1 VSGRGFFGGPGFGG
15 PGFGG
20 HGWGGPGFGEH
31 GGGEH
36 GWGGPGGGGHGW
48 GGPGGHG
55 WGGPGWGGP
64 GFGGHSWG
72 GPGSGGHSWGGPGSG
87 GPGWGG
93 HGFGGRRKRVVVGT
107 AALLLDGPANAEQI
121 AQRVSEATDGALT
134 PPEGVVEFAIGLLA
148 GRGFVTV
155 SDGVATL
162 TELGTNVLAWK
173 GISSETIHAKL
184 ARVAKFGDVIKIRK
198 GLFELAG
205 LARTIVWTGTDAQ
218 KEKLAEARTKVLA
231 AITEAKQSLHS
242 ALAES

>member
-20 HGWGGPGFGEH
+20 HGWGGPGFG
-31 GGGEH
+31 GPGFGEH
-36 GWGGPGGGGHGW
+36 GWGGPGSGGHGWGEHGWGGPGSGGHGW
-48 GGPGGHG
+48 GGPG
-55 WGGPGWGGP
+55 
-64 GFGGHSWG
+64 F
-72 GPGSGGHSWGGPGSG
+72 
-87 GPGWGG
+87 GG

-121 AQRVSEATDGALT
+121 VQRVSEATDGALT

-162 TELGTNVLAWK
+162 TELGANVLAWK

-184 ARVAKFGDVIKIRK
+184 ARVAKFGDFIKIRR
-198 GLFELAG
+198 GLFELGG
-205 LARTIVWTGTDAQ
+205 LARTIVWSGTDAQ